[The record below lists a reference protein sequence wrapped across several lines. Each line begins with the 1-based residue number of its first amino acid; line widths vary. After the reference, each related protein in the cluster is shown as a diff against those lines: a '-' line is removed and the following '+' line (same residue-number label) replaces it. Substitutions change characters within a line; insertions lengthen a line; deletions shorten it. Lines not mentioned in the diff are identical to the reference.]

1 MMFPLAFE
9 IEDLARYVPVIVIF
23 VLMILGSL
31 LGNKQKQRQSEGE
44 PEASRRGGG
53 GQSWEEMLEDMLGG
67 KTRTPPE
74 APRAEPPRQ
83 PQRPQP
89 QRPTPPIERP
99 TARRQT
105 PPSRPAPPPP
115 VPKRRP
121 QKQRRPPPVSQGE
134 IILGSATLPPA
145 PRVETPAPAQVPDR
159 LSEAGQTSAAR
170 MAVNDSEIGVG
181 KDAYADRK
189 RQSSDSAARL
199 RTWLTPGTLRRDFL
213 ITEIFQ
219 PPVGLREDRRP

>member
-1 MMFPLAFE
+1 MSFPLAFE
-9 IEDLARYVPVIVIF
+9 IEQLFKYLPVIVIF

-31 LGNKQKQRQSEGE
+31 LGNKQKQRQSDGK
-44 PEASRRGGG
+44 PGKSRRGGG

-74 APRAEPPRQ
+74 PPRAEPPS
-83 PQRPQP
+83 PQP

-99 TARRQT
+99 TARRQA

-115 VPKRRP
+115 VPKRRS
-121 QKQRRPPPVSQGE
+121 QKQRRPQPVSQGD
-134 IILGSATLPPA
+134 IITGSATLPPA
-145 PRVETPAPAQVPDR
+145 PRVETPVPAQTPAR
-159 LSEAGQTSAAR
+159 PSEAGQASAAR
-170 MAVNDSEIGVG
+170 LAVNDSEIGVG

-189 RQSSDSAARL
+189 RQSSDAAARL
-199 RTWLTPGTLRRDFL
+199 RNWLTPGTLRRDFL

-219 PPVGLREDRRP
+219 PPVGLREDRQP